1 MTTTEAEAMSAP
13 LSAVDSMLAAL
24 RQVQEAEEPLSG
36 FEAGEIL
43 VAAGWACFP
52 VPAGR
57 KFDQGYSYVDATT
70 SPAEWRELV
79 TRLQARNRYITDV
92 NVAVC
97 PFKCAVPMTV
107 VDHDSAVGLFD
118 FTNEWHDKTGGAPD
132 TLRIASPSG
141 NEHYW
146 FENEEPLANGYHPWG
161 GETRSANGHVLLPPS
176 WADEGSYQAIN
187 FNRPVRI
194 DDVPWVLRGGRRRAD
209 DRERSRLT
217 HSDVDIEIAKLSVR
231 EWAPGGHDMLD
242 AIISKMTSVGHP
254 GRNPAMAAA
263 VNDMLDAS
271 LTGLIPARE
280 GLALLGAAY
289 AKHVSDTRD
298 EEQALGEVARMSKVW
313 VERHPHL
320 DDEIGAVAWAQ
331 KEGQNLGSAAAAS
344 TLSSAEMMAAAA
356 SVTSTPPRSE
366 SAASEARLV
375 ETPAEGKREVPAAAE
390 AAEEPAEEP
399 AGSGLPPE
407 AEKMIAAETLRL
419 AARRE
424 AERRLRV
431 IEDAGSWTMPDSRH
445 TLREELELEDPPIQW
460 EIDQLHEVGTNVLLT
475 AAFKTGKTTLALNL
489 MKARMDGSLF
499 LGVFP
504 VAPRNGRVAWWNF
517 ELTETQARRWLRDM
531 GVKKPENGS
540 VLHFRGHK
548 LPIHS
553 DYVRDQLVSWLKER
567 EVRYLIVDP
576 YGSAFGGKENDNDD
590 VREWT
595 RRLDEIKMLAGVES
609 VVLVTHTGRGGQDAG
624 FEHARGA
631 AKLDDWADIRWVYTR
646 DKEDS
651 ENNNRYFYAHGR
663 DVDFEETGVKYD
675 EATRGLLLDKAAPPK
690 GSRDATPKDMD
701 TIMKIVFAEPG
712 LNRTEIVSRV
722 GGNKQR
728 VGKAFAKL
736 VDDGFIIVE
745 KGTKPNEK
753 LHKASATFEWAQLNG
768 APESE

>member
-24 RQVQEAEEPLSG
+24 RQVQEADEPLSG

-57 KFDQGYSYVDATT
+57 KFDQGYSYIDATT

-231 EWAPGGHDMLD
+231 EWAPGGHDMLN

-331 KEGQNLGSAAAAS
+331 KEGQNLGSAAGAAAEPETATEAS
-344 TLSSAEMMAAAA
+344 AEGDLNPYGWVDFDSEAFWHQPPPRYYIPRMLVETQVCTIYSAGGLGKSLLAQDIVAGLVWRGRVFGEEIEKAPVVYIDRENSARGLLKRLRAMGVTEKDAPILRERLHYSLLGAWPALDSREGSIALYKEMRRTGAKLLVLDTLSKVVDGEENSNDTWKGLHQHTMIGLKRMGVTVLQLDHTGKDADRGQRGGSSKHDNADAVWHLTATPDGSYVQLHRKKDRDGDYEEILFLERSSFPNLEHRFVEALPAAAA
-356 SVTSTPPRSE
+356 YQITREAKIDELVQAIEILKLDKKMGRGKV
-366 SAASEARLV
+366 SEAL
-375 ETPAEGKREVPAAAE
+375 T
-390 AAEEPAEEP
+390 
-399 AGSGLPPE
+399 
-407 AEKMIAAETLRL
+407 
-419 AARRE
+419 
-424 AERRLRV
+424 
-431 IEDAGSWTMPDSRH
+431 DAG
-445 TLREELELEDPPIQW
+445 
-460 EIDQLHEVGTNVLLT
+460 
-475 AAFKTGKTTLALNL
+475 
-489 MKARMDGSLF
+489 MKF
-499 LGVFP
+499 
-504 VAPRNGRVAWWNF
+504 
-517 ELTETQARRWLRDM
+517 
-531 GVKKPENGS
+531 
-540 VLHFRGHK
+540 
-548 LPIHS
+548 
-553 DYVRDQLVSWLKER
+553 
-567 EVRYLIVDP
+567 
-576 YGSAFGGKENDNDD
+576 
-590 VREWT
+590 
-595 RRLDEIKMLAGVES
+595 
-609 VVLVTHTGRGGQDAG
+609 
-624 FEHARGA
+624 
-631 AKLDDWADIRWVYTR
+631 
-646 DKEDS
+646 
-651 ENNNRYFYAHGR
+651 NNNDLA
-663 DVDFEETGVKYD
+663 
-675 EATRGLLLDKAAPPK
+675 
-690 GSRDATPKDMD
+690 DALKKWKTP
-701 TIMKIVFAEPG
+701 V
-712 LNRTEIVSRV
+712 V
-722 GGNKQR
+722 
-728 VGKAFAKL
+728 
-736 VDDGFIIVE
+736 
-745 KGTKPNEK
+745 
-753 LHKASATFEWAQLNG
+753 
-768 APESE
+768 